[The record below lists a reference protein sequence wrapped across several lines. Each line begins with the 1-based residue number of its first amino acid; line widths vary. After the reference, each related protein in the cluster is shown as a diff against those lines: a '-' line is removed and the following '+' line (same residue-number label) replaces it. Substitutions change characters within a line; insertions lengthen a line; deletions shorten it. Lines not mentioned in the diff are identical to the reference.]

1 MREWLQILFLVLV
14 AVCGLLFV
22 QICYDDFK
30 DMLEIGAGFSDF
42 IRYIFITM
50 PSFLGLVLP
59 LALLISLLFTLT
71 KLHRSNEIT
80 AMRTAGVGFAR
91 LTAPLWVVGLFA
103 CALVWWLNSS
113 VVPWSVEQSRQLDAE
128 MQYKK
133 QAKTLPPD
141 RVGAVYSVAFDNSE
155 DHRMWLINRYRQASP
170 AKGFGISV
178 SQMDKSNR
186 ETIRLLASEAWYD
199 APRTRWIFKNGRVL
213 KFNPDTEEQ
222 TDSEPFTT
230 HIETSFHED
239 PTLMLLTDQ
248 RPRDLSFFEL
258 KRLMVYF
265 EAEKNPNKVVPYAV
279 RYYSLIADTLAPLIV
294 IAIAIPFAIAGV
306 RVNPAVGVSK
316 AIGLFILY
324 YIFNTIGSSI
334 AMKQWMDPETAAWI
348 PNAGM
353 VILATYFLSRLR

>member
-1 MREWLQILFLVLV
+1 MREWLSILFLVLV
-14 AVCGLLFV
+14 AVCGLLFI

-30 DMLEIGAGFSDF
+30 DMLEIGANFSDF

-80 AMRTAGVGFAR
+80 AMRTAGVGFTR
-91 LTAPLWVVGLFA
+91 LTAPLWFIGILA

-128 MQYKK
+128 MQFKK

-155 DHRMWLINRYRQASP
+155 DHRMWLINRYRQAAP
-170 AKGFGISV
+170 AKAFGISV
-178 SQMDKSNR
+178 SQMNTQGR
-186 ETIRLLASEAWYD
+186 ETKRIVASTASYD
-199 APRTRWIFKNGRVL
+199 KKRSRWIFENGREL
-213 KFNPDTEEQ
+213 TFNPETEEEI
-222 TDSEPFTT
+222 TSEPFTT
-230 HIETSFHED
+230 KIETSYHED

-258 KRLMVYF
+258 KRLMNYF
-265 EAEKNPNKVVPYAV
+265 EAEKNPNKIVPYSV

-294 IAIAIPFAIAGV
+294 IAIAIPFAMAGV

-324 YIFNTIGSSI
+324 YIFNTIGSSL
-334 AMKQWMDPETAAWI
+334 AMKQWVDPQTAAWI

-353 VILATYFLSRLR
+353 VVIAAYFLSKLR

>member
-14 AVCGLLFV
+14 AICGLLFI

-30 DMLEIGAGFSDF
+30 AMLEIGADFSEF
-42 IRYIFITM
+42 MRYIFITM

-71 KLHRSNEIT
+71 KLHRSNELT
-80 AMRTAGVGFAR
+80 AIRTAGVGFAR
-91 LTAPLWVVGLFA
+91 MTAPLWIVGLFA
-103 CALVWWLNSS
+103 CALVAWLNSS

-128 MQYKK
+128 MQFKK
-133 QAKTLPPD
+133 QAKVLPPD
-141 RVGAVYSVAFDNSE
+141 RVGAIYSVAFDNSE

-170 AKGFGISV
+170 AKAFGISV
-178 SQMDKSNR
+178 SVMDQNSR
-186 ETIRLLASEAWYD
+186 EIKRLLASEAWFD
-199 APRTRWIFKNGRVL
+199 GPKKRWVFKNGREL
-213 KFNPDTEEQ
+213 KFNPETEEQ
-222 TDSEPFTT
+222 ITSEPFTIK
-230 HIETSFHED
+230 IENTFHED
-239 PTLMLLTDQ
+239 PSLMLLTDQ

-258 KRLMVYF
+258 RRLMAYF

-279 RYYSLIADTLAPLIV
+279 RYYSLLADTLAPLIV

-334 AMKQWMDPETAAWI
+334 AMKQWIDPQTAAWI
-348 PNAGM
+348 PNAAM
-353 VILATYFLSRLR
+353 VILASYFLTRLR